1 MARDIVLQSTALWLV
16 EAEAAAATG
25 QTNLDGEGFFL
36 KKFRVIG
43 FMGFRI

>member
-25 QTNLDGEGFFL
+25 QANLGAFLGFFRAL
-36 KKFRVIG
+36 F
-43 FMGFRI
+43 